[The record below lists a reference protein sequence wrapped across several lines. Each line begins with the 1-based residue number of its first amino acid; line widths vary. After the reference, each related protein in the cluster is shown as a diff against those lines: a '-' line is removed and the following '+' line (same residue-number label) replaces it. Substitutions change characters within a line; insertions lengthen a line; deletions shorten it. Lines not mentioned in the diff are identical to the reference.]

1 MADGSVDFVI
11 ISETH
16 IADIQIG
23 AGTRW
28 LVSCL
33 HVHACG

>member
-23 AGTRW
+23 AG
-28 LVSCL
+28 
-33 HVHACG
+33 